1 GATVISNLL
10 IPSLG
15 LADRPT
21 SLGIS
26 RKPCAEFSPRNQRVS
41 TKHTILRQS
50 RAADS
55 GAGDGIR
62 HRHDPH
68 YKVGPLKKVARDIL
82 SALSASQRGLYAA
95 GDHRLEQ
102 RILSMK
108 PEHEAR
114 RKSSANGCRF
124 RRSNPSD

>member
-1 GATVISNLL
+1 MRLETALGATVISNLL

-62 HRHDPH
+62 HRHDPTPRRPRP
-68 YKVGPLKKVARDIL
+68 VDQ
-82 SALSASQRGLYAA
+82 ALEPELRKRGLADGRHGRTDSEIAY
-95 GDHRLEQ
+95 DLVDQRLT
-102 RILSMK
+102 
-108 PEHEAR
+108 
-114 RKSSANGCRF
+114 G
-124 RRSNPSD
+124 